1 VGGKEL
7 ASGRNAAVLSV
18 VLLILSSCAAP
29 ARPPDVVRVRPPEA
43 LPPVVVVSTGDSRF
57 SVTYGDGPLDPAL
70 DDVLRW
76 IPYAAAWR
84 ALAQVVHCS
93 VNRVSEAE
101 RQAATASH
109 VRDIVPPDIVAGSF
123 SRALA
128 ATGLIREVRMLDRE
142 PIGAERRG
150 VDVVVRLSVPRWGLL
165 RVREAKPDLLAAF
178 ADIRAQ
184 IVVLE
189 TGAVLWEL
197 DEDVTHPDRLP
208 LRAFTR
214 DHEFTRQAML
224 EVLDRAGR
232 RLASEYLYARS
243 AGQ

>member
-1 VGGKEL
+1 
-7 ASGRNAAVLSV
+7 
-18 VLLILSSCAAP
+18 
-29 ARPPDVVRVRPPEA
+29 
-43 LPPVVVVSTGDSRF
+43 
-57 SVTYGDGPLDPAL
+57 
-70 DDVLRW
+70 
-76 IPYAAAWR
+76 
-84 ALAQVVHCS
+84 
-93 VNRVSEAE
+93 
-101 RQAATASH
+101 
-109 VRDIVPPDIVAGSF
+109 
-123 SRALA
+123 
-128 ATGLIREVRMLDRE
+128 MLDRE
-142 PIGAERRG
+142 PVGAERRG
-150 VDVVVRLSVPRWGLL
+150 ADVVVRLSVPRWGLL

-214 DHEFTRQAML
+214 DRELTRQAML

-243 AGQ
+243 VGR